1 MKIVTWNVNSL
12 NAREDFVAL
21 YLDADSP
28 DVLCMQELKL
38 EDEAVPREIF
48 ESRGYHLETFGQP
61 SWNGVAIASKTP
73 LTEVHRGLPASDAGG
88 GDDGQSRLIA
98 ATTAGVQIV
107 NLYCPQGQGVDSP
120 KFPYKL
126 GFYRALNDWIRGR
139 YQPDQPLIVTGD
151 LNVARLERDVWDV
164 ARIAGKPTF
173 HPDEHAQWDELLA
186 FGLTDVCEP
195 FIEPGKFSF
204 WDYRGG
210 DFHKNKGFRI
220 DHFLVTSPLVP
231 RVKDAW
237 ISRDWRKKHEGLTPS
252 DHAPVGIE
260 IS

>member
-12 NAREDFVAL
+12 NARAEFVSL
-21 YLDADSP
+21 YLDAEAP

-38 EDEAVPREIF
+38 EDKDVPREVF
-48 ESRGYHLETFGQP
+48 ETRGYHLETFGQP
-61 SWNGVAIASKTP
+61 QWNGVAIASKEP
-73 LTEVHRGLPASDAGG
+73 LSDVHRGLPA

-98 ATTAGVQIV
+98 ATTSGIRFV
-107 NLYCPQGQGVDSP
+107 NLYCPQGQRVDSP

-126 GFYRALNDWIRGR
+126 GFYRALNDWLRAECDPG
-139 YQPDQPLIVTGD
+139 QPLIVTGD
-151 LNVARLERDVWDV
+151 LNVARLERDVWNV
-164 ARIAGKPTF
+164 EKVAGKPTF
-173 HPDEHAQWDELLA
+173 HPDEHALWDELLA

-195 FIEPGKFSF
+195 HIEPGKFSF

-220 DHFLVTSPLVP
+220 DHHLVTAPLVP
-231 RVKDAW
+231 RVKGAW
-237 ISRDWRKKHEGLTPS
+237 IDRDWRKKHEGLTPS

-260 IS
+260 LA